1 MRYIDRTGK
10 KMHERGESRNIKS
23 LGALTREATKA
34 AEENGLAVLKTSHGP
49 YRVIKASGLGG
60 VCSEIFEDLE
70 AVNKYLVSR

>member
-10 KMHERGESRNIKS
+10 KMNERGESREIKS
-23 LGALTREATKA
+23 LGALTRKATKK

-60 VCSEIFEDLE
+60 ACDEVFENLE
-70 AVNKYLVSR
+70 AVNRYLVSR